1 MKSLYFCT
9 GIVVSIILAR
19 LNPNIGAPGGLLKPE
34 LTVKYL
40 AVSMIFLNGGLNIP
54 TETLTAAV
62 KRWDIHLFVQV
73 FAFVVFPVIVY
84 TLVTLL
90 KYTFLHPALLD
101 GLLILS
107 AMPPPVSSAIIL
119 TRLVGGNEAAALFN
133 SVFGSMLG
141 IFLTPPLIL
150 FILGSKE
157 VEIPSEQILK
167 QLILTVVVPLICGLV
182 FRNYKR
188 RWLLKQNIPFN
199 LIGHLLTFYIIYATF
214 CATFTRSDLSLDYFS
229 LITTGFIITLLLICI
244 HLFLIVISYRIMGFS
259 AYDTISIM
267 YVGSQKSLNIGMPV
281 IEIIFEGNPNISYL
295 SVPLLIYNPMQI
307 VLGGMS
313 IELLERWL
321 NSHRNSRRTS
331 ARNSYWYYEKNYYF
345 IVKYLIFKK
354 IF

>member
-229 LITTGFIITLLLICI
+229 LITTGFIIFCLQSGIMCLLL
-244 HLFLIVISYRIMGFS
+244 FLTSSSVFNFDCLDCVTIAFS
-259 AYDTISIM
+259 GTHKSIT
-267 YVGSQKSLNIGMPV
+267 LGMPV

-321 NSHRNSRRTS
+321 NSHRNSRKVTS
-331 ARNSYWYYEKNYYF
+331 YRSH
-345 IVKYLIFKK
+345 V
-354 IF
+354 